1 VTEHP
6 NLGQLES
13 DVERARARL
22 ADDLSALR
30 SPTTWSEFS
39 DGLKHEALQAKEA
52 LVEKVRS
59 TVQSRATAFVE
70 DLKTKAAANP
80 GAALVIGAGL
90 AWRFFQRPPIATAL
104 VGAGLFSLLRTSKP
118 HLEPNEDRFAYA
130 QERLKQQAAE
140 VGAKAGDL
148 ASEAAQVV
156 RERASEVAASAA
168 ETARDIRIGM
178 SDFIGE
184 VDQERSSSEV
194 ERLTSAAQEALSDVE
209 VRNNFLLGAAG
220 VAIAAAIGLAYQRR
234 RDDWAAFE

>member
-1 VTEHP
+1 VTSDST
-6 NLGQLES
+6 LSQLEN
-13 DVERARARL
+13 DVEAARGRL
-22 ADDLSALR
+22 AEDLSTLR

-39 DGLKHEALQAKEA
+39 DGLKQEALQAKDA

-104 VGAGLFSLLRTSKP
+104 VGAGLFSLLRTRQP

-130 QERLKQQAAE
+130 QQRLKQQAAE

-156 RERASEVAASAA
+156 KERASEVAASAA
-168 ETARDIRIGM
+168 EKARDIRAGM
-178 SDFIGE
+178 PDFIGE
-184 VDQERSSSEV
+184 ADPARAGSEIERI
-194 ERLTSAAQEALSDVE
+194 TSATQEALSDVE
-209 VRNNFLLGAAG
+209 VRNNLLLGAAG
-220 VAIAAAIGLAYQRR
+220 VAIAAAMGLAYQRR
-234 RDDWAAFE
+234 REDRVGFE